1 MAVALWK
8 LCQLIMLRIISVSV
22 HVLPLRSSS
31 IGRNDNA
38 VLRVQVLP
46 DPPEC
51 ARLRIEVV
59 HGHIEEALDLTG
71 VQVHCDYVV
80 AAGGLQHVCHE
91 LGSDRSPTLIL
102 LVLACVGEV
111 GKNGGDAARRGSAAG
126 VDEDEELHDV
136 IVHAGGL
143 A

>member
-1 MAVALWK
+1 M
-8 LCQLIMLRIISVSV
+8 SVSF

-46 DPPEC
+46 DPPKC

-59 HGHIEEALDLTG
+59 DGHVEEALDLTG
-71 VQVHCDYVV
+71 VQVHCDDVV

-91 LGSDRSPTLIL
+91 LGSNRSPTLIL
-102 LVLACVGEV
+102 LVLARVGEV
-111 GKNGGDAARRGSAAG
+111 GQNGGDAARRGGAAG
-126 VDEDEELHDV
+126 VDEDEELHNV